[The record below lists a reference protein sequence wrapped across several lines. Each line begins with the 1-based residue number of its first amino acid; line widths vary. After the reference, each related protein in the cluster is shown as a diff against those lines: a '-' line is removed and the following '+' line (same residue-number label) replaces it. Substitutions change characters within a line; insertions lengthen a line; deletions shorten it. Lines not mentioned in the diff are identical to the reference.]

1 MKNFVKMVLKY
12 HYTFI
17 VMALFILIMG
27 IVTIFKTPIDI
38 FPEIDTP
45 VVTAVWTYTG
55 MQAKD
60 IERRLL
66 LLLNVLMHR
75 MLTVSK
81 ELNLNLCWELE

>member
-45 VVTAVWTYTG
+45 VVTAV
-55 MQAKD
+55 
-60 IERRLL
+60 
-66 LLLNVLMHR
+66 
-75 MLTVSK
+75 
-81 ELNLNLCWELE
+81 